1 MYLYIEREKLN
12 MAEYQWTFNLFGLR
26 LGLLK
31 ENLPKLFYNTWLYI
45 YKADCFILQIG
56 KFEIYYE

>member
-1 MYLYIEREKLN
+1 

-31 ENLPKLFYNTWLYI
+31 YNLPKEFYNKWIYI
-45 YKADCFILQIG
+45 YKADVFIMRIG
-56 KFEIYYE
+56 KFEIYNE